1 MTVRRSLLAILDQA
15 PCYGYQLRAEFER
28 RTNGAWPVNIGQVYG
43 TLDRLERSGHARRGD
58 PDVHGH
64 VYWRITAAGRAE
76 LATWWATPTAHGRSF
91 RDDMVMKVTLAAT
104 LPGVDAAAVIAA
116 ELTAVGH
123 RLAEL
128 RVAAGSASDL
138 PAALVTEARRI
149 AAEAERG
156 WLVSAAERIAHDPV
170 GTVPLRTD
178 RPRRGR
184 PSGRVLPVPDRT
196 TAEEPA

>member
-43 TLDRLERSGHARRGD
+43 TLDRLERSGHAQRGD
-58 PDVHGH
+58 PDAHGH

-76 LATWWATPTAHGRSF
+76 LAAWWATPTAHGRTF

-116 ELTAVGH
+116 EVAAVGD
-123 RLAEL
+123 RAAAL
-128 RVAAGSASDL
+128 RIAADSAADL
-138 PAALVTEARRI
+138 PAALVLEARCV
-149 AAEAERG
+149 AAEAEHG
-156 WLVSAAERIAHDPV
+156 WLESAAGRIARDPA
-170 GTVPLRTD
+170 GAVPLRTD

-184 PSGRVLPVPDRT
+184 PSGRAVAVTDRT
-196 TAEEPA
+196 AAEKPA

>member
-28 RTNGAWPVNIGQVYG
+28 RTSGAWPVNIGQVYA
-43 TLDRLERSGHARRGD
+43 TLDRLERSGQARRAD
-58 PDVHGH
+58 PDEHGH

-76 LATWWATPTAHGRSF
+76 LAAWWATPTAHGRTF

-116 ELTAVGH
+116 EVAAVGD
-123 RLAEL
+123 RAAAL
-128 RVAAGSASDL
+128 RIAADSAADL
-138 PAALVTEARRI
+138 PAALVLEARCV
-149 AAEAERG
+149 AAEAEHG
-156 WLVSAAERIAHDPV
+156 WLESAAGRIARDPA
-170 GTVPLRTD
+170 GAVPLRTD

-184 PSGRVLPVPDRT
+184 PSGRAVAVTDRT
-196 TAEEPA
+196 AAEKPA